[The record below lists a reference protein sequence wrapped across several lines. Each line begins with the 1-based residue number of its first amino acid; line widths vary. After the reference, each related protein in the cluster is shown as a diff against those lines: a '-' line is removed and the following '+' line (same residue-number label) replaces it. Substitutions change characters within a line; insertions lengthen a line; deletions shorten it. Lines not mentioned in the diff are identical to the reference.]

1 LDSLTGIQNKKNR
14 LYKRNFVYLIKIK
27 EMAKRLTREE
37 KREQAVV
44 DLINEMFKIAEHS
57 VTYDDVKD
65 RKDQWFSEYT
75 MTEEQN
81 EQWIKWGRVYLR
93 KKLNLYAKQAEKE
106 MMWVNLMWGLKL
118 DPSPFTKI
126 KQNEQTESN

>member
-1 LDSLTGIQNKKNR
+1 
-14 LYKRNFVYLIKIK
+14 
-27 EMAKRLTREE
+27 MAKRLSRQE
-37 KREQAVV
+37 KVDLAVI
-44 DLINEMFKIAEHS
+44 DLINEMFKIAGHS
-57 VTYDDVKD
+57 VTYDDIKD

-81 EQWIKWGRVYLR
+81 EQWIKWGRIYLR

-106 MMWVNLMWGLKL
+106 MLWVNLMWGLKL
-118 DPSPFTKI
+118 DPSPFAKI

>member
-44 DLINEMFKIAEHS
+44 DLINEMFKIAGHS

-65 RKDQWFSEYT
+65 RKDNWFQEYT

-106 MMWVNLMWGLKL
+106 MMWINLMWGLKL

>member
-1 LDSLTGIQNKKNR
+1 
-14 LYKRNFVYLIKIK
+14 
-27 EMAKRLTREE
+27 MAKRLSRQE
-37 KREQAVV
+37 KIDQAVV
-44 DLINEMFKIAEHS
+44 DLINEMFKIAGHD
-57 VTYDDVKD
+57 VTYDDIKD

-93 KKLNLYAKQAEKE
+93 KKLNIYAKQAEKE
-106 MMWVNLMWGLKL
+106 MLWINLMWGLKL

>member
-1 LDSLTGIQNKKNR
+1 MDSLTGIQNKKNR

-44 DLINEMFKIAEHS
+44 DLINEMFKIAGHS

-65 RKDQWFSEYT
+65 RKDNWFQEYT

-106 MMWVNLMWGLKL
+106 MMWINLMWGLKL

>member
-14 LYKRNFVYLIKIK
+14 LYKRNFVYSIKIK

-44 DLINEMFKIAEHS
+44 DLINEMFKIAGHS

-65 RKDQWFSEYT
+65 RKDNWFQEYT

-106 MMWVNLMWGLKL
+106 MMWINLMWGLKL